1 MWVNGH
7 AWIDRLLAAKGNR
20 TVFQREALRTGG
32 LATKACADAERSL
45 PDLWLTSAD
54 QPGAAT
60 NLKLNIQE
68 GSEYEQARRYQDYQH
83 EGAL

>member
-1 MWVNGH
+1 MKKPVDVFH
-7 AWIDRLLAAKGNR
+7 FIQTAPAAGR
-20 TVFQREALRTGG
+20 RRVR
-32 LATKACADAERSL
+32 DAERSL

-54 QPGAAT
+54 QPCAAT
-60 NLKLNIQE
+60 SLKLNIQE